1 MIMLVFFFLQIRE
14 KKNPS
19 MMSTKVQSSL
29 GEGGYG

>member
-1 MIMLVFFFLQIRE
+1 MIMLDFFFSKSGG

-29 GEGGYG
+29 GEGGHG

>member
-1 MIMLVFFFLQIRE
+1 MIMLGFFSPNQG

-29 GEGGYG
+29 GEGGHG